1 MQLCEAV
8 LGMLHHFVL
17 IMSVGLMIAVG
28 NISANQ
34 TVVETIATVL
44 HLMGQPVN
52 VVEVEMQVRDD
63 DDI

>member
-8 LGMLHHFVL
+8 LGMLDHFVL

-34 TVVETIATVL
+34 TVVEPIAAVL